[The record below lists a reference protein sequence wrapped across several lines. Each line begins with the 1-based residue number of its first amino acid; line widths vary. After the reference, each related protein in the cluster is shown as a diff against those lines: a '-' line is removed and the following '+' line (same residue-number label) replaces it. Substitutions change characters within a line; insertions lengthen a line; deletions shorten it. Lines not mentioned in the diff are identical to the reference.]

1 MSGRRRGHLRFVIPR
16 APYEQALKR
25 KAQRRPTLRDVAKVA
40 GVSLGMASRVL
51 GEYGSFSD
59 ETRQKVQAA
68 AKKIGYRPNTLARS
82 LRLGRTKA
90 IGVVVAN
97 IASYHWTTFVR
108 GIEKAAAERG
118 YQVILGTTSDD
129 PEAEK
134 RYVRALFER
143 HVDGI
148 VLSPSSEN
156 EEYLAELA
164 RGGFPMVLVESN
176 SALIGAP
183 TINIDDRA
191 AAKVATEHLL
201 KLGHNRI
208 GLVAGLQDLASGK
221 NRLMGYQ
228 DALASAGLAVDE
240 ELIRFGGYTAEG
252 GYGATHELLTLPQ
265 RPSALVICNESM
277 TGGAVKCLKDL
288 QVTVPSEISLVAF
301 DDPAWASFC
310 TPALTTVRTPRME
323 VAKLA
328 FETLISV
335 IKGSASAGD
344 APPSDLMVETEFVVR
359 ESTQRV

>member
-1 MSGRRRGHLRFVIPR
+1 MN
-16 APYEQALKR
+16 R
-25 KAQRRPTLRDVAKVA
+25 KEQRRPTLRDVAKVA

-51 GEYGSFSD
+51 GEYGSYSD
-59 ETRQKVQAA
+59 ETKRKVQAA
-68 AKKIGYRPNTLARS
+68 AKKLGYRPNTLARS

-108 GIEKAAAERG
+108 GIEKAASERG

-148 VLSPSSEN
+148 VLSPSTEN
-156 EEYLAELA
+156 EQYLAELA

-176 SALIGAP
+176 STAIGAP
-183 TINIDDRA
+183 RINIDDRA
-191 AAKVATEHLL
+191 AAKVATEHLIG
-201 KLGHNRI
+201 LGHTRI

-221 NRLMGYQ
+221 NRLLGYRH
-228 DALASAGLAVDE
+228 ALAGAGLALDE
-240 ELIRFGGYTAEG
+240 DLIRFGGYTAEG
-252 GYGATHELLTLPQ
+252 GYAATYELVHTPQ
-265 RPSALVICNESM
+265 RPTALVVCNESM
-277 TGGAVKCLKDL
+277 TGGAVKCLKD
-288 QVTVPSEISLVAF
+288 QRVKVPEEISLVAF

-328 FETLISV
+328 FETLLSV
-335 IKGSASAGD
+335 IKGSAADGAS
-344 APPSDLMVETEFVVR
+344 PPPDLLVETEFVVR
-359 ESTQRV
+359 ESTRRA